1 MTSITSSCCCLLV
14 FIIIM
19 PLIHKPLH
27 QKHMQC
33 YCASVL
39 FCKFVSKQFK
49 FLLVCLS
56 SEIFPFLPFFSPVK
70 DLEMLKCCQL
80 FSSICHCVLM
90 SAQHLSFSWLVTSVL
105 NLSLFH
111 FSYTVSPRT
120 HKMDAG
126 YLKREV
132 GGPLRRCLAEVSEK
146 RPYDPIEFIA
156 HWLYKFME
164 NKKYEEQVSLSTVV
178 LVWLCFCFFWLRF

>member
-1 MTSITSSCCCLLV
+1 
-14 FIIIM
+14 
-19 PLIHKPLH
+19 
-27 QKHMQC
+27 
-33 YCASVL
+33 
-39 FCKFVSKQFK
+39 
-49 FLLVCLS
+49 
-56 SEIFPFLPFFSPVK
+56 
-70 DLEMLKCCQL
+70 
-80 FSSICHCVLM
+80 M
-90 SAQHLSFSWLVTSVL
+90 SAQHFSFSWLVTSVL

-178 LVWLCFCFFWLRF
+178 LVWPCFCFFLASILICLALVQFAVDPVWFWFRLALAQWNGPDERHLKVTCWFHIKFWKWVCK